1 MPLGWGARSRW
12 QRTSQLPGL
21 TSLAEDGLMIL
32 EQVDPVRIS
41 AIRALLDQTIS
52 SKTKG
57 KFCSVD
63 AFAEELIRLSKQRE
77 ILHFSTGDSQCP
89 LAALTRSVPLM
100 ELACNF
106 LGLSKEEIVIE
117 AMADL
122 LLPVTSEDGPYD
134 ALKFHRDL
142 DAYRFIK
149 IFVYLDDCLIG
160 DGHHEYLAHTHNFF
174 PIRVCA
180 LRSYEQEE
188 VLAAI
193 PSASVIAVSGL
204 AGFAFAENTLGF
216 HRATL
221 PTRRHRLMATLI
233 YTESRFQHLYPLHF
247 DSSG

>member
-1 MPLGWGARSRW
+1 MPLGWRARSRW
-12 QRTSQLPGL
+12 KRTSQLPGL

-41 AIRALLDQTIS
+41 AIRASLNQAIS

-89 LAALTRSVPLM
+89 LAALARSVPLVG
-100 ELACNF
+100 LACNF

-122 LLPVTSEDGPYD
+122 LLPVTSQDEPYD

-142 DAYRFIK
+142 DAYRFVK

-160 DGHHEYLAHTHNFF
+160 EGHHEYLARTHRFF
-174 PIRVCA
+174 PVSICA
-180 LRSYEQEE
+180 LRIYEPAEIF
-188 VLAAI
+188 AAI
-193 PSASVIAVSGL
+193 PRASLIEVSGL

-216 HRATL
+216 HRATR
-221 PTRRHRLMATLI
+221 PATRPRLMATLI
-233 YTESRFQHLYPLHF
+233 YTESRFRHLYPLHF
-247 DSSG
+247 DSAG